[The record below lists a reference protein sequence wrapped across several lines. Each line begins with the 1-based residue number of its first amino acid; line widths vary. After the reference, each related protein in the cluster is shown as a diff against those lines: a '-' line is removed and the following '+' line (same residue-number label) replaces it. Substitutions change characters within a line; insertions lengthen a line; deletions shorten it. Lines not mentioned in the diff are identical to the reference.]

1 MTSGLLFCGH
11 YIPHSAKQIRL
22 QLHNISY
29 HLIRPND
36 ESGKCFEDCDHKAL
50 LKGRRFTQRNRYPET
65 GCNGT
70 PSLSNMTGFY
80 VNVTETFSDGAR
92 ACAMVIEERYS
103 TVPST

>member
-1 MTSGLLFCGH
+1 MRDLFVN
-11 YIPHSAKQIRL
+11 IAIMADVIITLDNAITLEAKKLGFFDATDDLRYVVKQFI
-22 QLHNISY
+22 
-29 HLIRPND
+29 
-36 ESGKCFEDCDHKAL
+36 
-50 LKGRRFTQRNRYPET
+50 TQRNRYPDT

-92 ACAMVIEERYS
+92 VCAMVIDERYS